1 MLNHGQVA
9 ATPDRIGRSDLDV
22 HVFVNRVMVDGS
34 YHFSGVRHLS
44 AD

>member
-1 MLNHGQVA
+1 MLIHGQVA

-22 HVFVNRVMVDGS
+22 RVFVDRVIVDGAHHS
-34 YHFSGVRHLS
+34 SRVRPLS

>member
-9 ATPDRIGRSDLDV
+9 ATPGRLGRSDLDV
-22 HVFVNRVMVDGS
+22 HVFIDRVMVDGAHHS
-34 YHFSGVRHLS
+34 SRVRPLS

>member
-1 MLNHGQVA
+1 MLIHGQVA

-22 HVFVNRVMVDGS
+22 HVCVGRVMVDGAHHS
-34 YHFSGVRHLS
+34 SRVRPLS